1 MYWHPR
7 IHRAC
12 HLRPASVST
21 ARKKQSRLSRLSVLE
36 SWNTA
41 ATAERS
47 GAMSLVIPKNRS
59 MKCDESADEQQ
70 FHTMTRS
77 RRAVSIL
84 SIPKQSRH
92 LLLSSERSGASPAG
106 CPPGRCSVTGFR
118 ESPAAKAS
126 RSRHSIAASN
136 HGRSDPPGDD
146 KKKARKKMTRSRRSG
161 GAIVPPLATG

>member
-92 LLLSSERSGASPAG
+92 LLPSSERSRASPMG
-106 CPPGRCSVTGFR
+106 CPPSRCSVTGFR
-118 ESPAAKAS
+118 VAPRQKRPAA
-126 RSRHSIAASN
+126 
-136 HGRSDPPGDD
+136 D
-146 KKKARKKMTRSRRSG
+146 TRSRLQTMGGLTLGGTIKIKRSKKKRRVADRPLRSG
-161 GAIVPPLATG
+161 F

>member
-106 CPPGRCSVTGFR
+106 CPPGRYSVTGFR
-118 ESPAAKAS
+118 VAPRQNRQQPPHRSDTSAGESPTQRYAVV
-126 RSRHSIAASN
+126 
-136 HGRSDPPGDD
+136 PPY
-146 KKKARKKMTRSRRSG
+146 RPTHQG
-161 GAIVPPLATG
+161 GAFVRCPPYGT